1 MGASGRAHSIEES
14 TILQNIVR
22 GVLDG
27 AAELGDD
34 ADFAANRRR
43 SVRAEAH
50 DAAKP
55 PSAHDGA
62 PVHLHDKCECGKGV
76 GWLPQS

>member
-1 MGASGRAHSIEES
+1 MGAPGRALSADEF
-14 TILQNIVR
+14 TIVQNIVR

-34 ADFAANRRR
+34 AEVAANRRR
-43 SVRAEAH
+43 CLRADAR

-62 PVHLHDKCECGKGV
+62 PVHLHDKCGCGKGV